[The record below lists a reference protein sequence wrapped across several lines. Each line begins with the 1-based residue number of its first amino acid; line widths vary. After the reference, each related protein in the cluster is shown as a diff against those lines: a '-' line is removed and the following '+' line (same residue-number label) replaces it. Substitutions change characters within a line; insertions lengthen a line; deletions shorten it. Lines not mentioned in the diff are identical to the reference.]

1 MAGRS
6 VVSTRRSVRTSTYIY
21 IHLSLDTNTAAE
33 TRTSIVREIMDT
45 EASYVKGLAFII
57 DYFVL
62 PLRLLSETEEPVL
75 SKEEIDELFGNVEEI
90 REKNATLLRRLEERM
105 TAWNVDSTIGDV
117 FVQLVSI

>member
-1 MAGRS
+1 
-6 VVSTRRSVRTSTYIY
+6 
-21 IHLSLDTNTAAE
+21 
-33 TRTSIVREIMDT
+33 MDT

-75 SKEEIDELFGNVEEI
+75 TKEEIDELFGNVEEI